1 MNRRSLLAS
10 LLAVAACA
18 CVPSSDR
25 RLATLDYLVPA
36 GWSYRNLSTP
46 QHAQVEWKPAGDNGR
61 NECVLILRTPRPSS
75 VTSPP
80 HLVRLLKES
89 QAELEDPKFDL
100 PHRVETR
107 WGLAGVQIAGAF
119 TPKGETASNQ
129 RLQAIL
135 IDGSA
140 LIHVIYT
147 ARDPNREV
155 FELVLDSIH
164 TNGT

>member
-1 MNRRSLLAS
+1 MNRRVLLAS
-10 LLAVAACA
+10 VLAIAATA
-18 CVPSSDR
+18 CVRSGERSAF
-25 RLATLDYLVPA
+25 ATLDYLVPA
-36 GWSYRNLSTP
+36 GWSYRNLSKP
-46 QHAQVEWKPAGDNGR
+46 QRALVEWKPAGENARD
-61 NECVLILRTPRPSS
+61 ECVLILRTPRPAIAS
-75 VTSPP
+75 SPP

-89 QAELEDPKFDL
+89 QAELQDPKFDL

-107 WGLAGVQIAGAF
+107 WGLAGMQVAGSF
-119 TPKGETASNQ
+119 TPKGESTSQ

-135 IDGSA
+135 IDGFS

-147 ARDPNREV
+147 AREPNREV